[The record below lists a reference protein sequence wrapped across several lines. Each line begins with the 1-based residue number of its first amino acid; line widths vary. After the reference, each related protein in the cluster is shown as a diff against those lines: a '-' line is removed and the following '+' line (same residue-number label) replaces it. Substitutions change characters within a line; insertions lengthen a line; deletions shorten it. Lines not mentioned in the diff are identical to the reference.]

1 MFGNHSGMNPLTARK
16 QLLIAESELN
26 RVELAADL
34 TTLTAGVRALTGVAK
49 SSGSIALL
57 VATLVTGVTLFRRGK
72 PASAEAKEARP
83 SWLQRILKVTGLIS
97 PLWAAIHRR
106 GTDQG

>member
-1 MFGNHSGMNPLTARK
+1 MFGNHSAMNPLTARK

-26 RVELAADL
+26 RVVLAADL

-49 SSGSIALL
+49 SSGSITLL
-57 VATLVTGVTLFRRGK
+57 VATLVTGVTLLRRGK
-72 PASAEAKEARP
+72 SASAEARP
-83 SWLQRILKVTGLIS
+83 SWLQKILKVTGVIS
-97 PLWAAIHRR
+97 PLWAAFHRR